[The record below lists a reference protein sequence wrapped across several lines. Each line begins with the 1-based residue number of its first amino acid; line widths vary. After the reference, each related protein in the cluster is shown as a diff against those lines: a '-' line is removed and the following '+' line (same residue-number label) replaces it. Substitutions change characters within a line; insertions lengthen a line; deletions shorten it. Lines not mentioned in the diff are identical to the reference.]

1 MTSEVNPV
9 TSYAVKMALLGPQC
23 VSRWLPGV
31 KNGQPVHHFRAQIV
45 QKSTSHLTVAPR
57 PETVRKKIAGVSP
70 CPLGPKV
77 LSEQGRVPSHGGSL
91 SGATE
96 RTQEE
101 NSQLT
106 GLQPVCK
113 LRTWCFQRW
122 YDRQMFLSARGTPL
136 PTQLQILNDF
146 DVSLIRRSAA

>member
-9 TSYAVKMALLGPQC
+9 TSYAAKMALRGPQC
-23 VSRWLPGV
+23 LSRWLPGV
-31 KNGQPVHHFRAQIV
+31 KNGHPVHHFRAQIV

-106 GLQPVCK
+106 GLQLVCRFRGWR
-113 LRTWCFQRW
+113 LQRW
-122 YDRQMFLSARGTPL
+122 NYREMFLSARGTPL
-136 PTQLQILNDF
+136 PAQLQISNDF
-146 DVSLIRRSAA
+146 DVSLIHRSAA